1 MTPDKKVKILA
12 TLGPAVDGIDD
23 IRELVEAGVN
33 IFRLNFSHGDHA
45 DHAKRYQWIREVERQ
60 LNYPLGILMDLQGP
74 KLRVGKFA
82 DGKVQLHRGQA
93 FRLDLDTTAGDERRV
108 NLPHPEII
116 AALEAGMDLLLDDG
130 KLRLRVV
137 TKYNDAIDTTVLN
150 GGELSDRKGVNVPQA
165 VLDLSPLT
173 AKDRRDLSFGLELGV
188 DWVALS
194 FVQRPQDIVEARAL
208 IGDKAF
214 LMAKIEKPS
223 AVEQLREIAELSD
236 AIMVAR
242 GDLGVEVPKAPIL
255 NLTPNLQTA
264 RRLSV
269 PQIQK
274 NIITTCRAL
283 GKPVVVATQML
294 ESMRFSPAP
303 TRAEVT
309 DVANAVAEGAD
320 AVMLSAET
328 ASGEYPLEAVQMM
341 SKIIRQVENGPDY
354 QTQLDVSR
362 PKAEATVSDAISCAI
377 RRISNV
383 LPVAVLVNYSES
395 GASTLRASRERPKAP
410 ILNLTPNL
418 QTARRLSVAWGIHSV
433 VNDRLRQVDE
443 VCSTA
448 LEIAQA
454 QGMAERGD
462 TLLITA
468 GVPFGQPGSTNSLR
482 IETLI

>member
-12 TLGPAVDGIDD
+12 TLGPATQGIDD
-23 IRELVEAGVN
+23 IRQLVEAGVN
-33 IFRLNFSHGDHA
+33 IFRLNFSHGEHPDHA
-45 DHAKRYQWIREVERQ
+45 MRFEWIREVERQ
-60 LNYPLGILMDLQGP
+60 LNCPLGILMDLQGP
-74 KLRVGKFA
+74 KLRVGRFA
-82 DGKVQLHRGQA
+82 EGKVQLQRGQA
-93 FRLDLDTTAGDERRV
+93 LRLDLDATPGDTQRV

-116 AALEAGMDLLLDDG
+116 AALEPGMDLLLDDG
-130 KLRLRVV
+130 KLRLRV
-137 TKYNDAIDTTVLN
+137 TARHADAIDTEVLN

-173 AKDRRDLSFGLELGV
+173 EKDRRDLTFGLALGV

-194 FVQRPQDIVEARAL
+194 FVQRPEDILEARQL
-208 IGDKAF
+208 IGDRAY

-223 AVEQLREIAELSD
+223 AVTQLREIAELSD

-242 GDLGVEVPKAPIL
+242 GDLGVEVPAE
-255 NLTPNLQTA
+255 
-264 RRLSV
+264 SV
-269 PQIQK
+269 PQIQQS
-274 NIITTCRAL
+274 IITTCRQL
-283 GKPVVVATQML
+283 GRPVVVATQML

-328 ASGEYPLEAVQMM
+328 ASGDYPLEAVQMM
-341 SKIIRQVENGPDY
+341 SKIIRQVEAGPDY
-354 QTQLDVSR
+354 QAQLDVGR
-362 PKAEATVSDAISCAI
+362 PQAEATVSDAISCAI
-377 RRISNV
+377 RRISSI

-395 GASTLRASRERPKAP
+395 GNSTLRAARERPRAP

-418 QTARRLSVAWGIHSV
+418 NTARRLTVAWGVHSV

-443 VCSTA
+443 VVCTA

-454 QGMAERGD
+454 QGMASRGD
-462 TLLITA
+462 ILLITA
-468 GVPFGQPGSTNSLR
+468 GVPFGKPGSTNTLR
-482 IETLI
+482 IETLL

>member
-12 TLGPAVDGIDD
+12 TLGPATRGIDD
-23 IRELVEAGVN
+23 IRELVQAGVN
-33 IFRLNFSHGDHA
+33 IFRLNFSHGEHA
-45 DHAKRYQWIREVERQ
+45 DHAQRYQWIREVEQQ

-74 KLRVGKFA
+74 KLRVGTFA
-82 DGKVQLHRGQA
+82 DGKVLLLRGQA
-93 FRLDLDTTAGDERRV
+93 LRLDLDATPGDEQRV
-108 NLPHPEII
+108 NLPHPQII
-116 AALEAGMDLLLDDG
+116 AALEPGMDLLLDDG
-130 KLRLRVV
+130 KLRLRV
-137 TKYNDAIDTTVLN
+137 TAKHADAIDTQVLN

-165 VLDLSPLT
+165 VLAMSPLT

-194 FVQRPQDIVEARAL
+194 FVQRPEDIREARAL

-223 AVEQLREIAELSD
+223 AVSQLWEIAELSD

-242 GDLGVEVPKAPIL
+242 GDLGVEVPAE
-255 NLTPNLQTA
+255 
-264 RRLSV
+264 SV

-274 NIITTCRAL
+274 NIISTCRAL

-328 ASGEYPLEAVQMM
+328 ASGDYPLEAVQMM

-354 QTQLDVSR
+354 QAQLDVSR

-395 GASTLRASRERPKAP
+395 GSSSLRAARERPTVP

-418 QTARRLSVAWGIHSV
+418 QAARRLTVAWGVHSV

-454 QGMAERGD
+454 QGMAQRGD

>member
-12 TLGPAVDGIDD
+12 TLGPATDGIED
-23 IRELVEAGVN
+23 IRELVNAGVN

-45 DHAKRYQWIREVERQ
+45 DHARRFQWVRQVEQQ

-74 KLRVGKFA
+74 KLRVGTFA
-82 DGKVQLHRGQA
+82 AGKVQLARGHA
-93 FRLDLDTTAGDERRV
+93 LRLDLDSTPGNQHRI

-116 AALEAGMDLLLDDG
+116 AALQPGMDLLLDDG
-130 KLRLRVV
+130 KLRLRV
-137 TKYNDAIDTTVLN
+137 TAKHADAIDTTVLN

-165 VLDLSPLT
+165 LLDLSPLT
-173 AKDRRDLSFGLELGV
+173 AKDRRDLAFGLELGV

-194 FVQRPQDIVEARAL
+194 FVQRPQDIHEARAL
-208 IGDKAF
+208 IGNRAF

-223 AVEQLREIAELSD
+223 AVIHLREIAELSD

-242 GDLGVEVPKAPIL
+242 GDLGVEVPAE
-255 NLTPNLQTA
+255 
-264 RRLSV
+264 SV

-274 NIITTCRAL
+274 DIISTCRQL

-341 SKIIRQVENGPDY
+341 SKIIRQVESGPDY
-354 QTQLDVSR
+354 QSQLDVSR
-362 PKAEATVSDAISCAI
+362 PRAEATVSDAISCAI
-377 RRISNV
+377 RRISSI

-395 GASTLRASRERPKAP
+395 GSSSLRAARERPPVP
-410 ILNLTPNL
+410 ILNLTPHL
-418 QTARRLSVAWGIHSV
+418 ATARRLSVAWGVHSV
-433 VNDRLRQVDE
+433 VNGRLRQVDE
-443 VCSTA
+443 ICSTA

-454 QGMAERGD
+454 QGLAKRGD

-468 GVPFGQPGSTNSLR
+468 GVPFGEPGSTNSLR
-482 IETLI
+482 IETLT

>member
-12 TLGPAVDGIDD
+12 TLGPATDGIED
-23 IRELVEAGVN
+23 IRELVQAGVN
-33 IFRLNFSHGDHA
+33 IFRLNFSHGSHA
-45 DHAKRYQWIREVERQ
+45 DHAQRYAWIRQIESE
-60 LNYPLGILMDLQGP
+60 LNHPLGILMDLQGP
-74 KLRVGKFA
+74 KLRVGTFA
-82 DGKVQLHRGQA
+82 DGKVQLVRGQA
-93 FRLDLDTTAGDERRV
+93 LRLDLDPAPGNTQRV

-116 AALEAGMDLLLDDG
+116 AALEPGMDLLLDDG
-130 KLRLRVV
+130 KLRLRVLARHA
-137 TKYNDAIDTTVLN
+137 DAIDTTVLN

-194 FVQRPQDIVEARAL
+194 FVQRPEDIREAREL
-208 IGDKAF
+208 IGNKAF

-223 AVEQLREIAELSD
+223 AVAQLREIAELSD

-242 GDLGVEVPKAPIL
+242 GDLGVEVPAE
-255 NLTPNLQTA
+255 A
-264 RRLSV
+264 V

-274 NIITTCRAL
+274 DIIGTCRQL
-283 GKPVVVATQML
+283 GRPVVVATQML

-341 SKIIRQVENGPDY
+341 SKIIRQVETGPDY
-354 QTQLDVSR
+354 QAQLDVSR
-362 PKAEATVSDAISCAI
+362 PQAEATVSDAISCAI
-377 RRISNV
+377 RRICSI

-395 GASTLRASRERPKAP
+395 GSSTLRAARERPSVP

-418 QTARRLSVAWGIHSV
+418 LAARRLSVAWGVHSV

-443 VCSTA
+443 VCATA

-454 QGMAERGD
+454 QGLAKRGD
-462 TLLITA
+462 TVVITT
-468 GVPFGQPGSTNSLR
+468 GVPFGQPGTTNSLR
-482 IETLI
+482 VETLL

>member
-12 TLGPAVDGIDD
+12 TLGPATDGIDD

-33 IFRLNFSHGDHA
+33 IFRLNFSHGEHA
-45 DHAKRYQWIREVERQ
+45 DHAQRYQWIRQVERQ

-74 KLRVGKFA
+74 KLRVGRFA
-82 DGKVQLHRGQA
+82 EGKVQLVRGQA
-93 FRLDLDTTAGDERRV
+93 LRLDLDPTPGDQRRV

-116 AALEAGMDLLLDDG
+116 KALEPGMDLLLDDG
-130 KLRLRVV
+130 KLRLRVI
-137 TKYNDAIDTTVLN
+137 TKHADAIDTTVLN

-165 VLDLSPLT
+165 LLELSPLT

-194 FVQRPQDIVEARAL
+194 FVQRPEDIREAREL

-223 AVEQLREIAELSD
+223 AVRYLQEIAELSD

-242 GDLGVEVPKAPIL
+242 GDLGVEVPAE
-255 NLTPNLQTA
+255 
-264 RRLSV
+264 SV

-274 NIITTCRAL
+274 DIISTCRQL

-362 PKAEATVSDAISCAI
+362 PKADATVSDAISCAI
-377 RRISNV
+377 RRISSI

-395 GASTLRASRERPKAP
+395 GSSSLRAARERPAVP

-418 QTARRLSVAWGIHSV
+418 STARRLSVAWSVHSV

-454 QGMAERGD
+454 QGMAQRGD